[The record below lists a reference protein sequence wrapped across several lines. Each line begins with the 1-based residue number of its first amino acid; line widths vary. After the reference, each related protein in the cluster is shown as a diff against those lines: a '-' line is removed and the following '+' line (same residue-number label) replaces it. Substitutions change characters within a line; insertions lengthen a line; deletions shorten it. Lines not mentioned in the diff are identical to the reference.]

1 MSNCALPTITLPSIK
16 VEKLNSITDL
26 ASIKE
31 VNKEVTE
38 PTTDK
43 LERKFLDA
51 KNSRSFITNK
61 LFSLR
66 MKKKELDEEIF
77 KFYEVYRES
86 RTVNSLELFLEMTGQ
101 HLAKLMQEFLTVTQ
115 EITELEAQLKNK

>member
-1 MSNCALPTITLPSIK
+1 MSNCALPTITLPGIK
-16 VEKLNSITDL
+16 VEKLNSITNI
-26 ASIKE
+26 SSVKE
-31 VNKEVTE
+31 ANREVTE

-43 LERKFLDA
+43 LERKFLDT

-66 MKKKELDEEIF
+66 MKKRELDDEIF

-86 RTVNSLELFLEMTGQ
+86 RTVKSLELFLEMTGQ
-101 HLAKLMQEFLTVTQ
+101 HLAKLMKEFLEVTK

>member
-1 MSNCALPTITLPSIK
+1 MSNCALPTITLPGIK
-16 VEKLNSITDL
+16 VERLNSITNI
-26 ASIKE
+26 SSVKE
-31 VNKEVTE
+31 ANRQVTE

-43 LERKFLDA
+43 LERKFLDT

-66 MKKKELDEEIF
+66 MKKRELDDEIF

-86 RTVNSLELFLEMTGQ
+86 RTVKSLELFLEMTGQ
-101 HLAKLMQEFLTVTQ
+101 HLAKLMKEFLEVTK

>member
-1 MSNCALPTITLPSIK
+1 MSNCALPTITLPGIK
-16 VEKLNSITDL
+16 VEKLNSI
-26 ASIKE
+26 SNISSVKE
-31 VNKEVTE
+31 ANKEVTE

-66 MKKKELDEEIF
+66 MKKRELDDEIF

-86 RTVNSLELFLEMTGQ
+86 RTVKSLELFLEMTGQ
-101 HLAKLMQEFLTVTQ
+101 HLAKLMKEFLEVTK

>member
-1 MSNCALPTITLPSIK
+1 MSNCALPTITLPGIK
-16 VEKLNSITDL
+16 VEKLNSITNI
-26 ASIKE
+26 SSVKE
-31 VNKEVTE
+31 ANRQVTE

-43 LERKFLDA
+43 LERKVLDT

-66 MKKKELDEEIF
+66 MKKRELDDEIF

-86 RTVNSLELFLEMTGQ
+86 RTVKSLELFLEMTGQ
-101 HLAKLMQEFLTVTQ
+101 HLAKLMKEFLEVTK